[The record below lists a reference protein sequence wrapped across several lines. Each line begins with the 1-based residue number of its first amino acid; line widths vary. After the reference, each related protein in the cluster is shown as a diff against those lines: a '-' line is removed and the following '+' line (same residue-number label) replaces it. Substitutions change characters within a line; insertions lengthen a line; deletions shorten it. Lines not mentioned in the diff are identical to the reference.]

1 MKILIVNKF
10 LYPNGGSETYI
21 FKIGQE
27 LMRLGH
33 EVQYF
38 GMEHEGRIVGN
49 HAESYTED
57 MSFHGG
63 GISKLTYPFKILYSK
78 DSRKKI
84 GAVLEDF
91 HPDVVHLNN
100 INFQI
105 TPSIIDEIKTFDPS
119 IRIIYTAHD
128 YQWVCPNHMLKIPS
142 TGELCTRCIHG
153 DYCNCAENRCIHNSK
168 AQSILGTM
176 EAKLYQRRETY
187 RFVDTII
194 CPSEF
199 MNRILSNNPQLKGRT
214 VTLHNFYEEPVKVGK
229 AAQSVLDRL
238 PQRYALYFGRY
249 DEEKGIRTLL
259 EVCQQLKDIS
269 FVFAGKGTYADQV
282 RAAKNITE
290 LGFLSGETLRHV
302 ISHAAFSL
310 YPSEWYENCPF
321 SVVESQLLGTPVIA
335 SNIGGIP
342 ELLLDHQTGELFT
355 AGNKTDLKAKIEL
368 LWHDHEKLDTEQAKC
383 KIYIKQSLHTLPEY
397 CQELLNIYTR
407 SMI

>member
-49 HAESYTED
+49 HANSYTED

-63 GISKLTYPFKILYSK
+63 GISKLTYPFKILYSR

-84 GAVLEDF
+84 RTVLEDF
-91 HPDVVHLNN
+91 RPDVVHLNN

-105 TPSIIDEIKTFDPS
+105 TPSIIDEIKAFGPG

-153 DYCNCAENRCIHNSK
+153 DYSNCTKNRCIHDSK
-168 AQSILGTM
+168 AQSVLGTL

-187 RFVDTII
+187 RLVDTII

-199 MNRILSNNPQLKGRT
+199 MNRMLSSNPQLKGRT
-214 VTLHNFYEEPVKVGK
+214 ITLHNFYEEVPEEEMPDQKIME
-229 AAQSVLDRL
+229 RL

-249 DEEKGIRTLL
+249 DEEKGIKTLL
-259 EVCQQLKDIS
+259 KVCQQLPDIP
-269 FVFAGKGTYADQV
+269 FVFAGKGTCADQV
-282 RAAKNITE
+282 RATKNITE
-290 LGFLSGETLRHV
+290 LGFLSGETLRYV
-302 ISHAAFSL
+302 IRHAAFSL

-335 SNIGGIP
+335 SRIGGIP
-342 ELLLDHQTGELFT
+342 ELLSDQKTGELFA
-355 AGNKTDLKAKIEL
+355 AGDAAELKSKIERLWQDQDKIASYHSQCRDYVTQNMLTLTDYCSRL
-368 LWHDHEKLDTEQAKC
+368 LEF
-383 KIYIKQSLHTLPEY
+383 Y
-397 CQELLNIYTR
+397 CH
-407 SMI
+407 S